1 MQRKVGSG
9 YGRTIRVQP
18 QTIRHKPSNTFHWIV
33 WRYNEPDTRHSIPH
47 TIGQSRSNLGLL
59 GQVMDWPTPY
69 IGLTVV
75 LQDRTTTLV

>member
-1 MQRKVGSG
+1 MDGQFEYNLRPSVTNHPIPFIGSFG
-9 YGRTIRVQP
+9 GT
-18 QTIRHKPSNTFHWIV
+18 TSLTH
-33 WRYNEPDTRHSIPH
+33 DTRTIPH

-69 IGLTVV
+69 IGPTVV